1 MVRIH
6 PCAGGQSPGRFLGET
21 MRRLSTVAM
30 AASIL
35 MLTAACGGGGS
46 TATNTSSTNGAPTG
60 ATSATT
66 QQTQKV
72 TVGVIP
78 ILDVAPIHLGKEKGF
93 FADRGIDLTLE
104 SGQGGAAIIPGVV
117 SGQFQFGFSNMTSL
131 ILAKSKNL
139 PLKVVAAG
147 NSSTNVD
154 GKDFS
159 AVVVKANSP
168 IKSAKDLAGK
178 TVSVN
183 TLNNV
188 GDTTVRESIRKAGG
202 DPSTVKFVELAF
214 PDMPAALEKGQID
227 AAWIVEP
234 FVTIVKSQGAR
245 IVASNLVDTAPH
257 LMIASYFT
265 SEKLISEK
273 PELVKAFTE
282 AMNQSLEYADA
293 HPDEARAIVATY
305 TKIDKGLLDHLILP
319 KWSTEINQESTQK
332 LVDLAA
338 QDGLISD
345 KIDLSTLLP

>member
-1 MVRIH
+1 
-6 PCAGGQSPGRFLGET
+6 
-21 MRRLSTVAM
+21 M

-35 MLTAACGGGGS
+35 MFTAACGGGGS
-46 TATNTSSTNGAPTG
+46 TATNTSGTNGATTG
-60 ATSATT
+60 ATST

-147 NSSTNVD
+147 TSSTNVD

-159 AVVVKANSP
+159 AVVVKADSP
-168 IKSAKDLAGK
+168 ITSAKDLAGK

-245 IVASNLVDTAPH
+245 IIASNLVDTAPN
-257 LMIASYFT
+257 LMISGYFT
-265 SEKLISEK
+265 SDKLISEK
-273 PELVKAFTE
+273 PDLVKAFTE
-282 AMNQSLEYADA
+282 ALNESLEYADA

-305 TKIDKGLLDHLILP
+305 TKIDKGLLDQLILP
-319 KWSTEINQESTQK
+319 KWHTEINRESTQK
-332 LVDLAA
+332 LVDLAV
-338 QDGLISD
+338 QDGLITE
-345 KIDLSTLLP
+345 KVDLSTLLP

>member
-1 MVRIH
+1 
-6 PCAGGQSPGRFLGET
+6 
-21 MRRLSTVAM
+21 MRRLTTVAM

-35 MLTAACGGGGS
+35 MVTAACGGGGS
-46 TATNTSSTNGAPTG
+46 TATTTTGTNGATTG
-60 ATSATT
+60 ATSAAAT
-66 QQTQKV
+66 QQTEKV

-78 ILDVAPIHLGKEKGF
+78 ILDLAPIYLGKDKGF
-93 FADRGIDLTLE
+93 FADRGIDLSLE

-131 ILAKSKNL
+131 ILARSKDL

-147 NSSTNVD
+147 TSSTNVD

-159 AVVVKANSP
+159 AVVVKADSP
-168 IKSAKDLAGK
+168 ITSAKDLAGK

-183 TLNNV
+183 TLKNI
-188 GDTTVRESIRKAGG
+188 GDSTVRESIRKAGG

-234 FVTIVKSQGAR
+234 FVTITKSQGAR
-245 IVASNLVDTAPH
+245 IIASNLVDTAPN

-265 SEKLISEK
+265 TEKLISEK

-305 TKIDKGLLDHLILP
+305 TKIDKALLGELILP
-319 KWSTEINQESTQK
+319 KWSTEINHESTQK

-338 QDGLISD
+338 QDGLISE